1 MYFRTRGLSRKSESG
16 ARFWAPDR
24 KKSGPATNPPPP
36 AGSCGRPPKPGVRTF
51 AFVAIVLMV
60 AVWIVLPLLVALAF
74 AL

>member
-1 MYFRTRGLSRKSESG
+1 VWE
-16 ARFWAPDR
+16 DI
-24 KKSGPATNPPPP
+24 
-36 AGSCGRPPKPGVRTF
+36 GSCGRPPKPGVRTF